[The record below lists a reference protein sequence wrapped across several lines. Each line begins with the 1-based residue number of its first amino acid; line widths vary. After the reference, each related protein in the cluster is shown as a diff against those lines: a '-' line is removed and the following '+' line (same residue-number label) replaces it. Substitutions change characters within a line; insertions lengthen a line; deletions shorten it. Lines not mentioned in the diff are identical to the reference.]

1 MELEKS
7 LLTELNRNREIMGLT
22 PLLLEQESDDVMGI
36 SREEECPCMD
46 NEGVLD
52 GTTSP
57 ACCEEWTEEDQKR
70 ADAQMKKYG
79 GPPSFAKKFPTISK
93 LIDLKGAYLQE
104 FLNLTKEQLPII
116 TKKVN
121 DSEDKVGYGYMM
133 NIRNQISEMNRI
145 LEMSEEEFLSLDL
158 TKQVIYARN
167 EKEKKDATEKWKLK
181 KLSRDKEWNKLQIQN
196 RLKGTKGRKEDFE
209 ELRVSTS
216 KLMKGFIKKLDRK
229 SKKRWANKD
238 KAYNEQGWVMTD
250 EDKKGLF
257 KVFRDY
263 FIEWRDKKR
272 NRKYAKNMSDLKLL
286 KKFFS
291 EINLRNVKGPDEL
304 INLDPIKTEPTE
316 PIVGCGQEL
325 GLQLLGVQDDEFT
338 PFVNNSTELH
348 QDLKDEINGVVIGLG
363 NALKE
368 NPGVEYKISSYRIW
382 TSASRARNGGAVR
395 TWSFQ
400 KLSDARAQS
409 VKTFIDS
416 AFAKIG
422 VKLPEPQI
430 DSSGENN
437 DGSSGPN
444 PPYPFTMVKES
455 GPTTTTDENDRDEF
469 KKPYACEPTDGKF
482 VCPEYDKFKFCMV
495 DLGIE
500 VYPPTTVPS
509 NEPGKPGTFEDV
521 KLPSPSRKWEIKF
534 VPKEKYGGGPG
545 IQLRSPIKF
554 TLKRVN
560 RKPKGKSLGGTLC
573 PDFSGNGTRLAV
585 GIATGP
591 LIDQVVKNGLASYN
605 TSWMSN

>member
-1 MELEKS
+1 MKKQLLE
-7 LLTELNRNREIMGLT
+7 ELNRNREIMGLT
-22 PLLLEQESDDVMGI
+22 PLLLEQESNDVMGI
-36 SREEECPCMD
+36 SREKECPCMD
-46 NEGVLD
+46 DSGKPD

-57 ACCEEWTEEDQKR
+57 GCCEDWTEQDQQNYEKYK
-70 ADAQMKKYG
+70 KKYG
-79 GPPSFAKKFPTISK
+79 APPTFAKLYSSLPGVKE
-93 LIDLKGAYLQE
+93 LNGAHLQE
-104 FLNLTKEQLPII
+104 ILNLAKEQYPKIV
-116 TKKVN
+116 KKVE
-121 DSEDKVGYGYMM
+121 DSGDSVGYGFMM
-133 NIRNQISEMNRI
+133 NLRKAISEMTSI

-158 TKQVIYARN
+158 NKQVMYARN
-167 EKEKKDATEKWKLK
+167 EKEKKDATEKWTLNKV
-181 KLSRDKEWNKLQIQN
+181 SRDKDWNELQKQN
-196 RLKGTKGRKEDFE
+196 RLKNTKGSEEGFE

-216 KLMKGFIKKLDRK
+216 KLMKGFINKLDRK

-238 KAYNEQGWVMTD
+238 KTYNEQGWVMTD
-250 EDKKGLF
+250 EDKKELF
-257 KVFRDY
+257 KLFRDY

-316 PIVGCGQEL
+316 PVVGCGQEL

-348 QDLKDEINGVVIGLG
+348 QDLKDEINGVVVGLG

-382 TSASRARNGGAVR
+382 TSASRAANGGLVK

-409 VKTFIDS
+409 VKTYIDS

-444 PPYPFTMVKES
+444 PPYPFSMAKES
-455 GPTTTTDENDRDEF
+455 GPQKTTDEDDRDKY
-469 KKPYACEPTDGKF
+469 KKPYPCKPTDGKF
-482 VCPEYDKFKFCMV
+482 ICPKYDKFKFCMV

-500 VYPPTTVPS
+500 IYPPTTVPS
-509 NEPGKPGTFEDV
+509 EKPGEPGTSEVV
-521 KLPSPSRKWEIKF
+521 KIPSLSRKWEIRF

-545 IQLRSPIKF
+545 IQLKFPIKF

-560 RKPKGKSLGGTLC
+560 RKPPSKTLGGTAC
-573 PDFSGNGTRLAV
+573 AVFSAGNGTRLAV

>member
-1 MELEKS
+1 MEKNILS
-7 LLTELNRNREIMGLT
+7 ELNRNREIMGLT
-22 PLLLEQESDDVMGI
+22 PLLEQESNDVMGI
-36 SREEECPCMD
+36 SREEECPCLD
-46 NEGVLD
+46 DSGKPD

-57 ACCEEWTEEDQKR
+57 GCCDEWTEQDQQDYEKFE
-70 ADAQMKKYG
+70 KKYG
-79 GPPSFAKKFPTISK
+79 GPPSFAKKYSSLPGVRE
-93 LIDLKGAYLQE
+93 LKGAYLQE
-104 FLNLTKEQLPII
+104 ILNLAKEQLPII
-116 TKKVN
+116 TKKVK
-121 DSEDKVGYGYMM
+121 DSGNAEGYGLMT
-133 NIRNQISEMNRI
+133 NLQKSISEMSQI
-145 LEMSEEEFLSLDL
+145 LEMSEEEFLSLNI
-158 TKQVIYARN
+158 TQQVIYARN
-167 EKEKKDATEKWKLK
+167 EKEKKDATQKWTLNKLK
-181 KLSRDKEWNKLQIQN
+181 RDKDWEELQKQN
-196 RLKGTKGRKEDFE
+196 RLKNTKGSEEEFK

-263 FIEWRDKKR
+263 FIEWRDMKR

-348 QDLKDEINGVVIGLG
+348 QDLKNEINGVVIGLG

-382 TSASRARNGGAVR
+382 TSASRAANGGLVK
-395 TWSFQ
+395 TWSF
-400 KLSDARAQS
+400 KELSDARAQS
-409 VKTFIDS
+409 VKTYIDS

-444 PPYPFTMVKES
+444 PPYPFSMAKES
-455 GPTTTTDENDRDEF
+455 GPQKTTDEDDRDKY
-469 KKPYACEPTDGKF
+469 KKPYACKPTDGKF
-482 VCPEYDKFKFCMV
+482 ICPEYDKFKFCMV

-500 VYPPTTVPS
+500 VYPPTTVPT
-509 NEPGKPGTFEDV
+509 EKPGKPGTSEDV
-521 KLPSPSRKWEIKF
+521 KLSSPSRKWEIKF
-534 VPKEKYGGGPG
+534 VPKEKYRGGPG

-554 TLKRVN
+554 KLTRVN
-560 RKPKGKSLGGTLC
+560 RKPKSKTLGGTAC
-573 PDFSGNGTRLAV
+573 AVFSSGNGTRLAV

>member
-1 MELEKS
+1 MELKKD

-22 PLLLEQESDDVMGI
+22 PLLEQESDNVMSI
-36 SREEECPCMD
+36 SREEECPCLD
-46 NEGVLD
+46 DSGKPD

-57 ACCEEWTEEDQKR
+57 GCCDEWTEQDQQDYEKFE
-70 ADAQMKKYG
+70 KKYG
-79 GPPSFAKKFPTISK
+79 GPPSFAKKYSSLPGVRE
-93 LIDLKGAYLQE
+93 LKGAYLQE
-104 FLNLTKEQLPII
+104 ILNLAKEQLPII
-116 TKKVN
+116 TKKVK
-121 DSEDKVGYGYMM
+121 DSEGGEGYGLMV
-133 NIRNQISEMNRI
+133 NLKKSISEMNRI
-145 LEMSEEEFLSLDL
+145 LEMSEDEFLSLDL
-158 TKQVIYARN
+158 TQQVIYARN
-167 EKEKKDATEKWKLK
+167 EKEKKDATQKWTLNKLK
-181 KLSRDKEWNKLQIQN
+181 RDKDWEELQKQN
-196 RLKGTKGRKEDFE
+196 RIKNTSDRDSDFE
-209 ELRVSTS
+209 KLRVSTS

-238 KAYNEQGWVMTD
+238 KAYNEKGWVMTD

-263 FIEWRDKKR
+263 FIEWRDMKR

-348 QDLKDEINGVVIGLG
+348 QDLKNEINGVVIGLG

-368 NPGVEYKISSYRIW
+368 NPGVEYKISSYKIW
-382 TSASRARNGGAVR
+382 TSASRARNGGAVK

-400 KLSDARAQS
+400 KLSEARAQS
-409 VKTFIDS
+409 VKTYIDN

-444 PPYPFTMVKES
+444 PPSPFTMVKGS
-455 GPTTTTDENDRDEF
+455 GPAATTDKRDRD
-469 KKPYACEPTDGKF
+469 KYGKPYDCKPTEEGKF

-509 NEPGKPGTFEDV
+509 EKPGDPGTFEDV

-534 VPKEKYGGGPG
+534 VPKEKYGGGSSYR
-545 IQLRSPIKF
+545 LRSPIKF

-573 PDFSGNGTRLAV
+573 PDFGGDGTRLAV

>member
-1 MELEKS
+1 MELKKD

-22 PLLLEQESDDVMGI
+22 PLLEQESDDVMSI
-36 SREEECPCMD
+36 SREKECPCLD
-46 NEGVLD
+46 DSGKPD

-57 ACCEEWTEEDQKR
+57 GCCDEWTEQDQQDYEKF
-70 ADAQMKKYG
+70 QKKYG
-79 GPPSFAKKFPTISK
+79 GPPSFAKKYSSLPGVRE
-93 LIDLKGAYLQE
+93 LKGAYLQE
-104 FLNLTKEQLPII
+104 ILNLAKEQLPII
-116 TKKVN
+116 TKKVK
-121 DSEDKVGYGYMM
+121 DSEVGEGYGLMV
-133 NIRNQISEMNRI
+133 NLKNSISEMNRI
-145 LEMSEEEFLSLDL
+145 LEMSEDEFLSLDL
-158 TKQVIYARN
+158 TQQVIYARN
-167 EKEKKDATEKWKLK
+167 EKEKKDATQKWTLNKLK
-181 KLSRDKEWNKLQIQN
+181 RDKDWTELQKQN
-196 RLKGTKGRKEDFE
+196 RIKNTSDRDSDFE

-238 KAYNEQGWVMTD
+238 KAYNEKGWVMTD

-263 FIEWRDKKR
+263 FIEWRDMKR

-291 EINLRNVKGPDEL
+291 EINLKNVKGPDEL

-400 KLSDARAQS
+400 KLSNARAQS
-409 VKTFIDS
+409 VKTFIDN

-444 PPYPFTMVKES
+444 PPYPFTMVKGS
-455 GPTTTTDENDRDEF
+455 GPTPTTDEKDRDEF

-509 NEPGKPGTFEDV
+509 EKPGEPGTFEDV
-521 KLPSPSRKWEIKF
+521 KLTLPSRKWEIKF
-534 VPKEKYGGGPG
+534 VPKEKYGGGSSYR
-545 IQLRSPIKF
+545 LRSPIKF

-573 PDFSGNGTRLAV
+573 PDFGGDGTRLAV